1 MAKVL
6 VTGATGFLGRALV
19 PALTLAGHD
28 VIALRRSDGDVTQAA
43 TWARLPAV
51 EHVFHLAGRSFV
63 PESWRDPAGFLH
75 ANVSGT
81 AQGLAYSRA
90 RGAHFVFVSGYLYGR
105 PKRLPIQ
112 EDDPQEPNNPYA
124 LSKSLAEQ
132 ICAFYATSMG
142 LSATVIRPFNIYG
155 PGQRPEFLIPTIVDQ
170 VAKGADIQVNDLE
183 PRRDYV
189 HLDDLAA
196 ALVRT
201 IERPGGGHRVFNIG
215 SGRSYS
221 VRDIIDAIQ
230 AAAGTQLPVVS
241 SEQPRSNEIADV
253 RADITRAR
261 TMLGWEPRYSF
272 ADGIAR
278 LVRAAGDDKR
288 Q

>member
-6 VTGATGFLGRALV
+6 VTGAAGFVGRTLV
-19 PALTLAGHD
+19 PALTVVGHD
-28 VIALRRSDGDVTQAA
+28 VIALRRSDGDVTEAA

-201 IERPGGGHRVFNIG
+201 IERPGGHHVVNIG
-215 SGRSYS
+215 SGISYS
-221 VRDIIDAIQ
+221 VRDIIDTIQ
-230 AAAGTQLPVVS
+230 ATAGTRLPVVS
-241 SEQPRSNEIADV
+241 SEEPRPNEIADV
-253 RADITRAR
+253 RADIRRAR
-261 TMLGWEPRYSF
+261 TSLGWEPRVSF
-272 ADGIAR
+272 AEGIEQ
-278 LVRAAGDDKR
+278 LVRAARGDKA

>member
-6 VTGATGFLGRALV
+6 VTGATGFVGRALV

-28 VIALRRSDGDVTQAA
+28 VIALRRSDGDVTEGA
-43 TWARLPAV
+43 TWVRLPAV

-90 RGAHFVFVSGYLYGR
+90 CGAHFVFVSGYLYGR

-132 ICAFYATSMG
+132 ICAFYALSMG
-142 LSATVIRPFNIYG
+142 MPVTVVRPFNIYG
-155 PGQRPEFLIPTIVDQ
+155 PGQRPEFLIPTIVDH
-170 VAKGADIQVNDLE
+170 VAKGTDIRVNDLE

-189 HLDDLAA
+189 HLDDFAA

-201 IERPGGGHRVFNIG
+201 IERPGEHHVVNIG
-215 SGRSYS
+215 SGMSYS
-221 VRDIIDAIQ
+221 VRDIVDAIQ
-230 AAAGTQLPVVS
+230 AAAGTQLVVVS
-241 SEQPRSNEIADV
+241 SEQPRPNEIADV

-261 TMLGWEPRYSF
+261 IMLGWEPRVGF
-272 ADGIAR
+272 AEGIAQ
-278 LVRAAGDDKR
+278 LVRAARGDKA

>member
-6 VTGATGFLGRALV
+6 VTGAAGFVGRTLV
-19 PALTLAGHD
+19 PALEQAGHD
-28 VIALRRSDGDVTQAA
+28 VIAVRHSDGDVTEPA
-43 TWARLPAV
+43 TWARTPAV
-51 EHVFHLAGRSFV
+51 EHVFHLAAKSFV

-75 ANVSGT
+75 TNVSGT

-90 RGAHFVFVSGYLYGR
+90 CGAHFVFVSGYLYGR

-142 LSATVIRPFNIYG
+142 LPVTVVRPFNIYG

-170 VAKGADIQVNDLE
+170 VAKGTDIRVNDLT

-196 ALVRT
+196 ALVRA
-201 IERPGGGHRVFNIG
+201 IERPGGHRVFNIG

-241 SEQPRSNEIADV
+241 SEQPRTNEIADV

-261 TMLGWEPRYSF
+261 TLLGWEPRVSF
-272 ADGIAR
+272 AEGIAQ
-278 LVRAAGDDKR
+278 LVRAARGDKA